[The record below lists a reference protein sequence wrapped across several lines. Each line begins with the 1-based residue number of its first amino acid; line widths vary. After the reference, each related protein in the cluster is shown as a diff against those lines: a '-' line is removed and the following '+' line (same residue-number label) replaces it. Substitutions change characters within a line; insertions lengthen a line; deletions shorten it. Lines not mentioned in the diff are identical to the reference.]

1 MLNSLCENVD
11 PGLSTVEEMIPKK
24 VRFRD
29 KEKATSND
37 MLIELPLDQPTSWR
51 DMLVSQSS
59 KGDSNVDG
67 KEVIDFLEGDIQ
79 KSVVN
84 GMPSITFSD
93 QIHQILIQG
102 MNNNVILKLLGR
114 NIGFLI
120 LQNKIYSIWR
130 PSGPIHMMDIEN
142 DYFLVKFH
150 NKLDCD
156 KALSE
161 GSWTI
166 FGQYLTVQP
175 WTRAFDSTQAYP
187 SVVVAWIRLPALPS
201 YLYNR
206 KIITE
211 IGELVGKVVKLDMNT
226 DSRTRGLFARMAVY
240 VNLEKPLVSQILGSF
255 APNSN
260 SRPFAAPVVV
270 PEQAIDE
277 VILHD
282 ERETSVLQSTPS
294 LKEVVRGEE
303 VVEVGNLDSE
313 KHTTVV
319 FFENK
324 EPLSMNTLLDQ
335 KGFLDSSKEMKF
347 RSRSNK
353 QNKRF
358 HGTNVRFKNASSPR
372 VFFKK
377 SIENLAESIS
387 SISKENFG
395 TGLFSRNDEKMK
407 GCIIPKQY
415 DY

>member
-1 MLNSLCENVD
+1 MIKNLFFLKKKMSNSLCENVD

-240 VNLEKPLVSQILGSF
+240 VNLEKPLVSQILVNGRTQMVEYESLSTIYF
-255 APNSN
+255 HCGRYGHVENMCNFKIPEST
-260 SRPFAAPVVV
+260 VVV
-270 PEQAIDE
+270 NMD
-277 VILHD
+277 
-282 ERETSVLQSTPS
+282 
-294 LKEVVRGEE
+294 
-303 VVEVGNLDSE
+303 
-313 KHTTVV
+313 
-319 FFENK
+319 
-324 EPLSMNTLLDQ
+324 
-335 KGFLDSSKEMKF
+335 
-347 RSRSNK
+347 
-353 QNKRF
+353 
-358 HGTNVRFKNASSPR
+358 
-372 VFFKK
+372 
-377 SIENLAESIS
+377 
-387 SISKENFG
+387 
-395 TGLFSRNDEKMK
+395 
-407 GCIIPKQY
+407 
-415 DY
+415 